1 MEVEARA
8 IAEQGRYRF
17 GFGGGAW
24 LEVEG
29 GFDEREVRVLAEH
42 CEGSG
47 SMLSLGAGARRVY
60 LAVGATD
67 LRKGFDG
74 LYGLVRSR
82 LEEDPMSGQLF
93 VFCNAGR
100 TRVKALYFDGSGL
113 WLCAKRL
120 GRGRFDW
127 PEEIEGVAKVAISAT
142 EFAALMDG
150 LELTRTRAK
159 LWWRKK
165 VEQAA

>member
-1 MEVEARA
+1 M
-8 IAEQGRYRF
+8 
-17 GFGGGAW
+17 
-24 LEVEG
+24 
-29 GFDEREVRVLAEH
+29 
-42 CEGSG
+42 
-47 SMLSLGAGARRVY
+47 Y

-120 GRGRFDW
+120 ARGRFDW

-150 LELTRTRAK
+150 LGAHANAGEAVVAQKSGTKRGMIYC
-159 LWWRKK
+159 
-165 VEQAA
+165 

>member
-1 MEVEARA
+1 
-8 IAEQGRYRF
+8 
-17 GFGGGAW
+17 
-24 LEVEG
+24 
-29 GFDEREVRVLAEH
+29 
-42 CEGSG
+42 
-47 SMLSLGAGARRVY
+47 MLSVGAGARRVY

-82 LEEDPMSGQLF
+82 LEEDPLSGQLY

-113 WLCAKRL
+113 LLSAKRL

-127 PEEIEGVAKVAISAT
+127 PEEISGVAKVIISAT

-150 LELTRTRAK
+150 LELTHTRAK
-159 LWWRKK
+159 LWWRRK
-165 VEQAA
+165 VEQAAGFDC

>member
-1 MEVEARA
+1 
-8 IAEQGRYRF
+8 
-17 GFGGGAW
+17 
-24 LEVEG
+24 
-29 GFDEREVRVLAEH
+29 
-42 CEGSG
+42 
-47 SMLSLGAGARRVY
+47 MLSLGAGARRVY

-113 WLCAKRL
+113 MALCEAAWPGVVL
-120 GRGRFDW
+120 TGRR
-127 PEEIEGVAKVAISAT
+127 
-142 EFAALMDG
+142 
-150 LELTRTRAK
+150 R
-159 LWWRKK
+159 
-165 VEQAA
+165 

>member
-1 MEVEARA
+1 
-8 IAEQGRYRF
+8 
-17 GFGGGAW
+17 
-24 LEVEG
+24 
-29 GFDEREVRVLAEH
+29 
-42 CEGSG
+42 
-47 SMLSLGAGARRVY
+47 MLSLGAGTRRVY

-82 LEEDPMSGQLF
+82 LEEDPLSGQLF

-113 WLCAKRL
+113 LLCAKRL

-127 PEEIEGVAKVAISAT
+127 PEEMAGVAKVAISAT
-142 EFAALMDG
+142 EFAALIDG

-165 VEQAA
+165 LEQVV

>member
-1 MEVEARA
+1 MKC
-8 IAEQGRYRF
+8 
-17 GFGGGAW
+17 
-24 LEVEG
+24 LT
-29 GFDEREVRVLAEH
+29 
-42 CEGSG
+42 SG
-47 SMLSLGAGARRVY
+47 IRP
-60 LAVGATD
+60 
-67 LRKGFDG
+67 DG

-82 LEEDPMSGQLF
+82 LEEDPVSGQLF

-142 EFAALMDG
+142 EFAALVDRQ
-150 LELTRTRAK
+150 ELTQTRASSGGAER
-159 LWWRKK
+159 WKK
-165 VEQAA
+165 AREIIAKYHAYC

>member
-1 MEVEARA
+1 
-8 IAEQGRYRF
+8 
-17 GFGGGAW
+17 
-24 LEVEG
+24 
-29 GFDEREVRVLAEH
+29 
-42 CEGSG
+42 
-47 SMLSLGAGARRVY
+47 MLSVGAGARRVY

-82 LEEDPMSGQLF
+82 LEEDPLSGQLF

-127 PEEIEGVAKVAISAT
+127 PEEIEGVAKVIINAT

-150 LELTRTRAK
+150 LELTHTRAK
-159 LWWRKK
+159 LWWRRK
-165 VEQAA
+165 VEQTAGFDC

>member
-1 MEVEARA
+1 MAGSARGLRRA
-8 IAEQGRYRF
+8 GGSRAGR
-17 GFGGGAW
+17 
-24 LEVEG
+24 
-29 GFDEREVRVLAEH
+29 H
-42 CEGSG
+42 CERSG
-47 SMLSLGAGARRVY
+47 TMLSLGAGAAKVY

-120 GRGRFDW
+120 AKGRFDW
-127 PEEIEGVAKVAISAT
+127 PQEIAGVAKLTVSAT

-150 LELTRTRAK
+150 LELTQTRAK
-159 LWWRKK
+159 LWWRRK
-165 VEQAA
+165 VEQAAGFNC

>member
-1 MEVEARA
+1 
-8 IAEQGRYRF
+8 
-17 GFGGGAW
+17 
-24 LEVEG
+24 
-29 GFDEREVRVLAEH
+29 
-42 CEGSG
+42 
-47 SMLSLGAGARRVY
+47 MLSLGAGARRVY

-74 LYGLVRSR
+74 STDWFAAGWRRIHERAAFRFLQRGTGKGALFRREWSAGFVRSGW
-82 LEEDPMSGQLF
+82 P
-93 VFCNAGR
+93 
-100 TRVKALYFDGSGL
+100 
-113 WLCAKRL
+113 
-120 GRGRFDW
+120 GRFDW

-165 VEQAA
+165 WNKPPEIDC

>member
-1 MEVEARA
+1 
-8 IAEQGRYRF
+8 
-17 GFGGGAW
+17 
-24 LEVEG
+24 
-29 GFDEREVRVLAEH
+29 
-42 CEGSG
+42 
-47 SMLSLGAGARRVY
+47 MLSLGAGAAKVY

-120 GRGRFDW
+120 AKGRFDW
-127 PEEIEGVAKVAISAT
+127 PQEIAGVAKLTVSAT

-150 LELTRTRAK
+150 LELTQTRAK
-159 LWWRKK
+159 LWWRRK
-165 VEQAA
+165 VEQAAGFDC

>member
-1 MEVEARA
+1 
-8 IAEQGRYRF
+8 
-17 GFGGGAW
+17 
-24 LEVEG
+24 
-29 GFDEREVRVLAEH
+29 
-42 CEGSG
+42 
-47 SMLSLGAGARRVY
+47 MLSLGAGGRRVY

-120 GRGRFDW
+120 EKGRFDW
-127 PEEIEGVAKVAISAT
+127 PQEIVGVAKVAVCPATVIFPNSAT
-142 EFAALMDG
+142 VIIPDNFSLWASDRSLFVVV
-150 LELTRTRAK
+150 AK
-159 LWWRKK
+159 RG
-165 VEQAA
+165 EACS

>member
-1 MEVEARA
+1 M
-8 IAEQGRYRF
+8 
-17 GFGGGAW
+17 
-24 LEVEG
+24 
-29 GFDEREVRVLAEH
+29 
-42 CEGSG
+42 
-47 SMLSLGAGARRVY
+47 Y

-120 GRGRFDW
+120 AKGRFDW
-127 PEEIEGVAKVAISAT
+127 PEEIAGVAKVAISAT

-150 LELTRTRAK
+150 LELTQTRAK

-165 VEQAA
+165 VEQAAGFDC

>member
-1 MEVEARA
+1 
-8 IAEQGRYRF
+8 
-17 GFGGGAW
+17 
-24 LEVEG
+24 
-29 GFDEREVRVLAEH
+29 
-42 CEGSG
+42 
-47 SMLSLGAGARRVY
+47 MLSVGAGARRVY

-100 TRVKALYFDGSGL
+100 TRVKVLYFDGSGL

-120 GRGRFDW
+120 ARGGLTGPSRSKGLRKS
-127 PEEIEGVAKVAISAT
+127 PSA
-142 EFAALMDG
+142 
-150 LELTRTRAK
+150 RRSS
-159 LWWRKK
+159 RR
-165 VEQAA
+165 

>member
-1 MEVEARA
+1 M
-8 IAEQGRYRF
+8 
-17 GFGGGAW
+17 
-24 LEVEG
+24 
-29 GFDEREVRVLAEH
+29 
-42 CEGSG
+42 
-47 SMLSLGAGARRVY
+47 
-60 LAVGATD
+60 GATD

-82 LEEDPMSGQLF
+82 LEEDPLSGQLF

-127 PEEIEGVAKVAISAT
+127 PEEISGVAKVIISAT
-142 EFAALMDG
+142 EFAASWDG
-150 LELTRTRAK
+150 PELTHMRG
-159 LWWRKK
+159 
-165 VEQAA
+165 

>member
-1 MEVEARA
+1 
-8 IAEQGRYRF
+8 
-17 GFGGGAW
+17 
-24 LEVEG
+24 
-29 GFDEREVRVLAEH
+29 
-42 CEGSG
+42 
-47 SMLSLGAGARRVY
+47 MLSLGGAGGVRRVY

-82 LEEDPMSGQLF
+82 LEEDPLSGQLF

-100 TRVKALYFDGSGL
+100 TRVKALYCDGSGL
-113 WLCAKRL
+113 ILCAKRL
-120 GRGRFDW
+120 ARGRFDW
-127 PEEIEGVAKVAISAT
+127 PEEEIEGVAKVAISAT

-165 VEQAA
+165 VEQAAGNYC

>member
-1 MEVEARA
+1 
-8 IAEQGRYRF
+8 
-17 GFGGGAW
+17 
-24 LEVEG
+24 
-29 GFDEREVRVLAEH
+29 
-42 CEGSG
+42 
-47 SMLSLGAGARRVY
+47 MLSPGAGTRRVY

-82 LEEDPMSGQLF
+82 LEEDPMSGQLL

-113 WLCAKRL
+113 LLCAKRL

-127 PEEIEGVAKVAISAT
+127 PEEMAGVAKVAISAT
-142 EFAALMDG
+142 EFAALIDG
-150 LELTRTRAK
+150 LKLTRTRAK

-165 VEQAA
+165 LAQVV

>member
-1 MEVEARA
+1 M
-8 IAEQGRYRF
+8 
-17 GFGGGAW
+17 
-24 LEVEG
+24 
-29 GFDEREVRVLAEH
+29 
-42 CEGSG
+42 
-47 SMLSLGAGARRVY
+47 Y

-113 WLCAKRL
+113 ILCAKRL
-120 GRGRFDW
+120 ARGRFDW
-127 PEEIEGVAKVAISAT
+127 PEEEIEGVAKVAISAT

-165 VEQAA
+165 VEEAAGNYC

>member
-1 MEVEARA
+1 
-8 IAEQGRYRF
+8 
-17 GFGGGAW
+17 
-24 LEVEG
+24 
-29 GFDEREVRVLAEH
+29 
-42 CEGSG
+42 
-47 SMLSLGAGARRVY
+47 MLSLGGETRRVY

-93 VFCNAGR
+93 VFCNATR
-100 TRVKALYFDGSGL
+100 TRVKALFFDGSGL

-127 PEEIEGVAKVAISAT
+127 PEGVDGVAKVAISRDRVRST
-142 EFAALMDG
+142 DG
-150 LELTRTRAK
+150 RVELTRHAGEAVVATKSGASCGK
-159 LWWRKK
+159 LLALAPISQHQFR
-165 VEQAA
+165 EPP